1 MNLKNPHY
9 FTIHGHFYQPPREN
23 PWTDIIENQESAHP
37 FHDWNDRIAHECY
50 SPNGASR
57 LLSPTGRIQD
67 IVNNY
72 EFMSFNIGPTLMS
85 WIRKKTPETY
95 QRIQEAD
102 RKSAERLNGHGNA
115 IAQVYNHM
123 IMPLATPA
131 DRITQIR
138 WGIRDF
144 EFHFN
149 RKPEAIWLA
158 ETAINMDTIVD
169 LIREGIRLDRKSVV

>member
-1 MNLKNPHY
+1 MTLKLPIY

-23 PWTDIIENQESAHP
+23 PWTGIIENQPSARP
-37 FHDWNDRIAHECY
+37 FHDWNDRIAKECY

-57 LLSPTGRIQD
+57 LLTPSGRIED

-72 EFMSFNIGPTLMS
+72 EYMSFNMGPTLMS

-95 QRIQEAD
+95 HSIQEAD

-115 IAQVYNHM
+115 IAQVYNHL
-123 IMPLATPA
+123 IMPLASPE

-138 WGIRDF
+138 
-144 EFHFN
+144 
-149 RKPEAIWLA
+149 
-158 ETAINMDTIVD
+158 
-169 LIREGIRLDRKSVV
+169 

>member
-85 WIRKKTPETY
+85 WIRKNS
-95 QRIQEAD
+95 RNI
-102 RKSAERLNGHGNA
+102 
-115 IAQVYNHM
+115 
-123 IMPLATPA
+123 PA
-131 DRITQIR
+131 YSRSR
-138 WGIRDF
+138 
-144 EFHFN
+144 
-149 RKPEAIWLA
+149 
-158 ETAINMDTIVD
+158 
-169 LIREGIRLDRKSVV
+169 